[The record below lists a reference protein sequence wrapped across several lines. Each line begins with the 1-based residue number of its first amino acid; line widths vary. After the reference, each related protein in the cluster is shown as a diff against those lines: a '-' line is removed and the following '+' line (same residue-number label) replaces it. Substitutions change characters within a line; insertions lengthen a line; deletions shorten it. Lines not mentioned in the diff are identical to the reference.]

1 MQQTDPQIW
10 IQTRS
15 VTSRMDP
22 LRKVTPAPTES
33 GPDRL
38 TDRSQGMGDNVHQAQ
53 RVNPCPS
60 RGVADEAASEHSVPG
75 VVRLAPLALRL
86 RLPGGHIGLARQLW
100 CEGDSVVV
108 SAGSMA
114 SRQDTNKSE
123 RNRQRRPPSQSECT
137 HLAQGAEVNDL
148 VSGSNCH

>member
-1 MQQTDPQIW
+1 
-10 IQTRS
+10 
-15 VTSRMDP
+15 
-22 LRKVTPAPTES
+22 
-33 GPDRL
+33 
-38 TDRSQGMGDNVHQAQ
+38 MGDNVHQAQ

-60 RGVADEAASEHSVPG
+60 RGVADEAASEHSVSG
-75 VVRLAPLALRL
+75 VVQLAPLALRL

-137 HLAQGAEVNDL
+137 HQVQGQKSTTVRR
-148 VSGSNCH
+148 GSTPPKR

>member
-1 MQQTDPQIW
+1 
-10 IQTRS
+10 
-15 VTSRMDP
+15 
-22 LRKVTPAPTES
+22 
-33 GPDRL
+33 
-38 TDRSQGMGDNVHQAQ
+38 MGDNVHQAQ

-60 RGVADEAASEHSVPG
+60 RGVADEAASENSVPG

-86 RLPGGHIGLARQLW
+86 RLPGGHIGLALQLW

-114 SRQDTNKSE
+114 SRQDTNNSE

-137 HLAQGAEVNDL
+137 HHVQGQKSTTVRR
-148 VSGSNCH
+148 GSTPPKR